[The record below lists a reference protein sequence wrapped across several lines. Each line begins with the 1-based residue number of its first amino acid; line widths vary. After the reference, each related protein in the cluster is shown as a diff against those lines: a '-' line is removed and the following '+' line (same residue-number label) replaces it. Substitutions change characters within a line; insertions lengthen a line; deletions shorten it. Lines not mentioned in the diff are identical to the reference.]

1 MKYESI
7 KKWTTVVPEKMLL
20 KQLTESAA
28 LFPVL
33 GRRAAPLLMKES
45 AEIQRIIITDD
56 LRNFIYGIIRSLQQD
71 LCIGDTK
78 RGEEL

>member
-33 GRRAAPLLMKES
+33 GR
-45 AEIQRIIITDD
+45 
-56 LRNFIYGIIRSLQQD
+56 
-71 LCIGDTK
+71 
-78 RGEEL
+78 